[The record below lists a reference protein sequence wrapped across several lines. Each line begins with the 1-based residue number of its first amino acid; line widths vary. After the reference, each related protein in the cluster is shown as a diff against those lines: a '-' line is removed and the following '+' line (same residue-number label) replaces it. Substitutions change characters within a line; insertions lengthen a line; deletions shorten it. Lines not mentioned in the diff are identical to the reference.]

1 MWDACIVA
9 FSVHIPLACS
19 CKPVTTMAD
28 ALKEMAVAMRD
39 HDKTVVKLAQNNT
52 DHINTRLDKIEDQLE
67 STTSL
72 AKRAIFVGSII
83 IIAGALLMEAL
94 RSGWFVR

>member
-1 MWDACIVA
+1 MSDQVPAGVVERIMEMLRA
-9 FSVHIPLACS
+9 TD
-19 CKPVTTMAD
+19 KDQAD

-83 IIAGALLMEAL
+83 IMAGALLMEAL

>member
-1 MWDACIVA
+1 MGDQVPAGVVERIMEMLHA
-9 FSVHIPLACS
+9 TD
-19 CKPVTTMAD
+19 KEQAD

-39 HDKTVVKLAQNNT
+39 HDKTVAKLAQNNT

-83 IIAGALLMEAL
+83 IIAGALLIEAL

>member
-1 MWDACIVA
+1 MNDQVPAGVVERIMEMLRA
-9 FSVHIPLACS
+9 TD
-19 CKPVTTMAD
+19 KDQAD

-39 HDKTVVKLAQNNT
+39 HDKTVAKLAQNNT

>member
-1 MWDACIVA
+1 MSDQVPAGVVERIMEMLRA
-9 FSVHIPLACS
+9 TD
-19 CKPVTTMAD
+19 KDQAD

>member
-1 MWDACIVA
+1 MGDQVPAGVVERIMEMLRA
-9 FSVHIPLACS
+9 TD
-19 CKPVTTMAD
+19 KDQAD

-39 HDKTVVKLAQNNT
+39 HDKTVAKLAQNNT
-52 DHINTRLDKIEDQLE
+52 DHINTRLDNIEEQLE

-83 IIAGALLMEAL
+83 IIAGALLIEAL